1 MNIYVRRDYK
11 TVKSAVEAANDGDII
26 VIPSGIYKEKINIA
40 KKNLTLVGDGFV
52 TLTYDAA
59 SGNSD
64 ENGVEYNTFTSA
76 TVTVE
81 ETAVGFKAENITFE
95 NSYNRIDSD
104 RAVTQALAISC
115 GADKSVFHHCNFLGW
130 QDILRE
136 ALILFLETRQ
146 RYLRNV
152 I

>member
-59 SGNSD
+59 SGNCD

-81 ETAVGFKAENITFE
+81 ETAVGFKA
-95 NSYNRIDSD
+95 
-104 RAVTQALAISC
+104 
-115 GADKSVFHHCNFLGW
+115 GKH
-130 QDILRE
+130 
-136 ALILFLETRQ
+136 
-146 RYLRNV
+146 NV
-152 I
+152 